1 MSKLFWVS
9 ATVEVEMFAV
19 VEGPD
24 SMKESEL
31 IEYFRE
37 CNPNCKFYEVPYSKT
52 WNWGDAVE
60 VPDVDCAISL
70 TIEEDEEE

>member
-1 MSKLFWVS
+1 
-9 ATVEVEMFAV
+9 
-19 VEGPD
+19 
-24 SMKESEL
+24 MKESEL